1 MCVMTSNEIRKLKR
15 LKKDELIEFIVLMN
29 MAMETRPFL
38 ISYPSEK
45 SKKKY
50 TIVIDERS
58 NRLQRLRILVR
69 FIIRFWKE
77 ALQN

>member
-1 MCVMTSNEIRKLKR
+1 MPEMTPNEIRKLER
-15 LKKDELIEFIVLMN
+15 LKKDELIQFIVLMN

-50 TIVIDERS
+50 MIFIDERS

-77 ALQN
+77 ALN

>member
-15 LKKDELIEFIVLMN
+15 LKKDELVGYIVLMN

-50 TIVIDERS
+50 TIFIDERS

-69 FIIRFWKE
+69 LIIRFWKE
-77 ALQN
+77 ALN

>member
-1 MCVMTSNEIRKLKR
+1 MSPNEIRRLKR

-38 ISYPSEK
+38 ISYPSKK

-50 TIVIDERS
+50 TIVIDKRS
-58 NRLQRLRILVR
+58 NRFQRLRILVR

-77 ALQN
+77 ALNN

>member
-1 MCVMTSNEIRKLKR
+1 MSPDETRRLKR
-15 LKKDELIEFIVLMN
+15 LKKDELIGFIVLMS
-29 MAMETRPFL
+29 MTMETRPFL

-50 TIVIDERS
+50 TISIDERS

-77 ALQN
+77 ALN